1 MTKSI
6 SQAVIRF
13 CDNEKIVTNT
23 VGLAEIYEVVLLQFS
38 KVHEIISH
46 KKPLSQDDIAE
57 LKIKEYIKMFR
68 RKYAN
73 VNLIPKQHLLEFHCI
88 DWLKRFGFGMAFHGE
103 QGGGGGNVYMLILK
117 NQAILYRYFKR
128 RR

>member
-1 MTKSI
+1 MKWCYFNSVKCMKSFHI
-6 SQAVIRF
+6 
-13 CDNEKIVTNT
+13 K
-23 VGLAEIYEVVLLQFS
+23 
-38 KVHEIISH
+38 SH
-46 KKPLSQDDIAE
+46 LVKMIIAE

-103 QGGGGGNVYMLILK
+103 QGGGT
-117 NQAILYRYFKR
+117 FTCSS
-128 RR
+128 